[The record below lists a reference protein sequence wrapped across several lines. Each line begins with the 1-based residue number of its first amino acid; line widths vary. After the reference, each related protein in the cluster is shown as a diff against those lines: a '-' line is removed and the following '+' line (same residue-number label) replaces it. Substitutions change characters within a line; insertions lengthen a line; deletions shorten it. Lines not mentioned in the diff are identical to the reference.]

1 MGIRLNQKKIGFRPQ
16 SSARAFLWAKLGL
29 MNFSIATHL
38 KFTLLLQW
46 GNQHFKIFSGTP
58 IFTIFGAPKYV
69 PKYAYLAK
77 YAYLGA
83 PDMVKWS
90 VPEKIL
96 QNVVQTHCS

>member
-83 PDMVKWS
+83 PNIVKWG

-96 QNVVQTHCS
+96 QKVVQTRCS